1 MAAPFNK
8 CQFISAEINHDFHT
22 PKPRLNE
29 YQDGWNINTLCQHA
43 NVAQNPRRSGASGDD
58 DLVGQIFREGVT
70 GPPLSKQRLKQF
82 QPGEYPIGAVVSP
95 TINLS
100 ASLTSQAQADTAF
113 TPEPNIMQVPMYVAH
128 ANINTTDPRGIYQV
142 FKYPDE
148 NFLIIDAVP
157 NFVTSIL
164 KYLRFPTTVG
174 HDTLAPDQYTN
185 FTTEQLCAD
194 TPVAPGAPHWP
205 GPWPFRPKINV
216 INAPSSLGDP
226 QPTCD
231 PGAPKF
237 SIDTRLPPT
246 VLTSN
251 ESAIPG
257 GLDNQNNSCP
267 LIYTWYYTQPETS
280 LPNNPLMMSRYQII
294 MRPLAQPGSGYKQLQ
309 DWSGGGDGV
318 AGTTISPAAKENSIA
333 NLKKN
338 MLQGGMT
345 QVTPNQAAP
354 ADVRYNVPQT
364 LMPEAS
370 LLVQRKRSGDYLQIK
385 TAYEFPARAAAAGDN
400 RAIYE
405 MILGPEGAMNLGPTG
420 SRLSG
425 EGNFKS
431 RPSPSRN
438 TEWYRN
444 RTYFCTGDWPAFC
457 YATYNKINCIL
468 ICKRKN
474 CAGRDLPDTNIIYRN
489 YFGT

>member
-1 MAAPFNK
+1 MAPPFNK

-43 NVAQNPRRSGASGDD
+43 TIAQNPRHAGREGDD
-58 DLVGQIFREGVT
+58 DLVEQIFRD
-70 GPPLSKQRLKQF
+70 SKGEALNKKKLREF
-82 QPGEYPIGAVVSP
+82 QPREYQIGAVVSP

-100 ASLTSQAQADTAF
+100 ASLTSQAEADAAL

-128 ANINTTDPRGIYQV
+128 ANINATDPRGIYQV

-164 KYLRFPTTVG
+164 KYLRFPTTI
-174 HDTLAPDQYTN
+174 DTSEMAPDQYTKM
-185 FTTEQLCAD
+185 TTEQLFAP
-194 TPVAPGAPHWP
+194 TPVAPGAPNWP

-216 INAPSSLGDP
+216 INTPSTLGDP

-237 SIDTRLPPT
+237 SIDTRLPST

-251 ESAIPG
+251 TSAIPG

-318 AGTTISPAAKENSIA
+318 AGATISPAAKQNAIE
-333 NLKKN
+333 NLKKT
-338 MLQGGMT
+338 MIERGIIQA
-345 QVTPNQAAP
+345 TPNMSIPTPQ
-354 ADVRYNVPQT
+354 RYNVAAGAEA
-364 LMPEAS
+364 EAS

-385 TAYEFPARAAAAGDN
+385 TAYEFPARAAADGNN

-405 MILGPEGAMNLGPTG
+405 MILGPEGAMDLGLTG

-431 RPSPSRN
+431 RPSPARD

-474 CAGRDLPDTNIIYRN
+474 CAGATMPDTNIIYRN